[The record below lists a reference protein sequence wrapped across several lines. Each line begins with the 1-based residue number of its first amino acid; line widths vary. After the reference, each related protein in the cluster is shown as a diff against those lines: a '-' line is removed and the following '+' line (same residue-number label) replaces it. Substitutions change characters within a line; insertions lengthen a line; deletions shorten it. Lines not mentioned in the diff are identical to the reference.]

1 MTAKLSL
8 CEASGPIF
16 NKCFS
21 EGGIVETESNALTKG
36 LTEMLI
42 QKMTA
47 KLGVGTWAW
56 PGAFMGFWGVGE
68 GCGIVVNDTAATKLK
83 GGDKSGVLCSQPFLC
98 PHTKELC
105 VGGNVW
111 GCPPG
116 LSPCPPAVPWALR
129 LSRGRKPRVGHGT
142 QSQRARPGWHSRLLV
157 LPAAS
162 SLTFQK
168 AQFQLL

>member
-1 MTAKLSL
+1 MTAKLSP

-68 GCGIVVNDTAATKLK
+68 GCGIVVND
-83 GGDKSGVLCSQPFLC
+83 
-98 PHTKELC
+98 
-105 VGGNVW
+105 N
-111 GCPPG
+111 
-116 LSPCPPAVPWALR
+116 
-129 LSRGRKPRVGHGT
+129 SRH
-142 QSQRARPGWHSRLLV
+142 
-157 LPAAS
+157 
-162 SLTFQK
+162 K
-168 AQFQLL
+168 AERG